1 MRSGEDGEEVVA
13 VDPQRGD
20 AAAHA
25 TAGEGGGFTARDG
38 LEGGDRPLVV
48 DHVEDHRR
56 AVHVGERQGGVEV
69 RLGGGAVADPR
80 RSDFGVALDRRGH
93 APAHALDE
101 LGGEVAGDGEET
113 GLLDRVHDR
122 QLPALE
128 RIALVG
134 QQLADQVHQRHVA
147 GHEDALLAVG
157 REAHVGD
164 IQGQRLGT
172 ANGFFAQ
179 ALHIE
184 RHFLLALGDH
194 HAVVVDAGLEHG
206 AHALAQDLHRHV
218 FGPRPKGIALVVEHA
233 DQASGQVSRVSR
245 FNIDWGFAHRAG
257 IGQMQVGEVGFT
269 AGTARGFGDVQAQR
283 FIRLGHGFYARSC
296 EFLVVS

>member
-1 MRSGEDGEEVVA
+1 M
-13 VDPQRGD
+13 
-20 AAAHA
+20 
-25 TAGEGGGFTARDG
+25 
-38 LEGGDRPLVV
+38 
-48 DHVEDHRR
+48 
-56 AVHVGERQGGVEV
+56 EV

-93 APAHALDE
+93 APAHGLHE

-113 GLLDRVHDR
+113 GILDRVHDG
-122 QLPALE
+122 QLTALE

-134 QQLADQVHQRHVA
+134 QQLADQVDQRHVA
-147 GHEDALLAVG
+147 GHQDALLAVG
-157 REAHVGD
+157 REAHVVD
-164 IQGQRLGT
+164 VQGQGLG
-172 ANGFFAQ
+172 AADGFFAK
-179 ALHIE
+179 ALHVE
-184 RHFLLALGDH
+184 RHLFLTLGDH

-206 AHALAQDLHRHV
+206 AHALAQDLHRYV
-218 FGPRPKGIALVVEHA
+218 FGPWAEGIALVVEHA
-233 DQASGQVSRVSR
+233 DQATGQVSRVSR
-245 FNIDWGFAHRAG
+245 FNVDWGFAHRAG